1 MELVNELY
9 ALEDKLSP
17 APLRDILEKLA
28 LMLAPFAPYTAQEL
42 WEILGHSSPRS
53 GNPGLY
59 TIPNSPKRTLI
70 QVVVQVNGK
79 VRGHIEVS
87 PGTPESV
94 LKELALANDKVQPFL
109 AGKQIVKVIVVPD
122 KLVNIVVR

>member
-42 WEILGHSSPRS
+42 WEILGTAARVPR
-53 GNPGLY
+53 
-59 TIPNSPKRTLI
+59 
-70 QVVVQVNGK
+70 
-79 VRGHIEVS
+79 
-87 PGTPESV
+87 
-94 LKELALANDKVQPFL
+94 ALAC
-109 AGKQIVKVIVVPD
+109 
-122 KLVNIVVR
+122 VRS